1 MPGPVKAVTGWHS
14 WDYNTGPDLR
24 AGGLRDSTPRE
35 VMTWDGPKG
44 REEREILVLVGLSSI
59 CSRIQKVMD

>member
-1 MPGPVKAVTGWHS
+1 MPGPVKVVTGWHS

-35 VMTWDGPKG
+35 VMT
-44 REEREILVLVGLSSI
+44 
-59 CSRIQKVMD
+59 